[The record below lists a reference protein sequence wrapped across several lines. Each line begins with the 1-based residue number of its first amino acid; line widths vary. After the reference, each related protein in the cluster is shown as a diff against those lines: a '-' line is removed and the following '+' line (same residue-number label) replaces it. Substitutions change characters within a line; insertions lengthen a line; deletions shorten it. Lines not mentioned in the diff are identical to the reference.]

1 MKLCFIFPEFQKTEK
16 GKEENI
22 KRRKIY
28 FLRRRN
34 LLEKENV
41 TIADTHIDRQ
51 TDIVKIGLE
60 FAIEK
65 E

>member
-1 MKLCFIFPEFQKTEK
+1 MEK
-16 GKEENI
+16 EKEENVW
-22 KRRKIY
+22 RRKIY